1 MEVTKIPEIKLAGL
15 QIRTSNQKEMNP
27 ESAKIGSLWQ
37 RFYEE
42 LTKSGEMPECSYG
55 VYSNYESD
63 QHGEYDLTV
72 AKTGE
77 FNGEGSIEITIPSG
91 KYLKFEKE
99 GPLPDSALQL
109 WQEIWNYF
117 ENTSNHER
125 TFICDFEEYS
135 SMTDVAIYIGIK

>member
-1 MEVTKIPEIKLAGL
+1 MEVTNLPEIKLAGL
-15 QIRTSNQKEMNP
+15 QIRTSNQKEMDP
-27 ESAKIGSLWQ
+27 ELQQIGSLWQ
-37 RFYEE
+37 RFYGE
-42 LTKSGEMPECSYG
+42 LTNSGEIPECSYG

-72 AKTGE
+72 AKTGT
-77 FNGEGSIEITIPSG
+77 FNGEESIEITIPSG

-117 ENTSNHER
+117 ENSKDYKR

-135 SMTDVAIYIGIK
+135 SMTHVAVYIGIE